1 MKAELEMKEV
11 FLPLL
16 KLLEHSKNSELSGLL
31 AEMAVQVAL
40 LHCSEPFLPFLQ
52 FLFLIQEK

>member
-1 MKAELEMKEV
+1 MKDELEMKEV

-16 KLLEHSKNSELSGLL
+16 KLLEHSKNFELSGLL
-31 AEMAVQVAL
+31 AEMAVQVVL
-40 LHCSEPFLPFLQ
+40 LHCSEPFLQ